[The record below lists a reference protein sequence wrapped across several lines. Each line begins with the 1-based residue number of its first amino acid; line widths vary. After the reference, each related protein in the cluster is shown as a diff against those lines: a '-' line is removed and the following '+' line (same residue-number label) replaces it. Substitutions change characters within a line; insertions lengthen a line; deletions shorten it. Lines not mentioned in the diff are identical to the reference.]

1 MSPITYKDA
10 GVDIE
15 EGSRF
20 AREVVKLMHGTFGER
35 VTENTGG
42 FGALFSLDYD
52 ETLFRRNYEHPI
64 LVSSTDGV
72 GTKLKVA
79 FRTGRHD
86 TVGIDLV
93 GMCVND
99 ILVLGA
105 EPLFML
111 DYLAT
116 GRLQREVLRDVV
128 AGIADGC
135 QKAGCSLLGGETAE
149 MPDFYQDGEYDMAG
163 FVVGVVEKDRVI
175 TGEKTRPGD
184 LVLGLPSSGLH
195 SNGYSLVRKLFFKQ
209 EGMSCDDSLAEF
221 GIEKSLGEELLT
233 PTRIYVRPVRLALQ
247 RYSVKQVV
255 RGIAHITGGG
265 LVENIPRILPEGCSV
280 RLDPGTW
287 ERPRIFDVIRELGEV
302 PPEEMY
308 RTFNMGIG
316 LTLMVSPYYADSVM
330 RKLRRAGEKPVTI
343 GEVIPGDGQVIIE
356 EPGSLEQSGEG
367 QT

>member
-1 MSPITYKDA
+1 MSPVTYKDA

-15 EGSRF
+15 EGARF
-20 AREVVKLMHGTFGER
+20 ARDIQQLMRGTFGER

-52 ETLFRRNYEHPI
+52 ETLFRRNYEHPV

-79 FRTGRHD
+79 FRAGRHD

-93 GMCVND
+93 AMCAND
-99 ILVLGA
+99 VLVLGA

-116 GRLQREVLRDVV
+116 GRLQGEVLRQVV
-128 AGIADGC
+128 AGIAAGC
-135 QKAGCSLLGGETAE
+135 RQAGCSLLGGETAE

-163 FVVGVVEKDRVI
+163 FVVAVVEKDRLV
-175 TGEKTRPGD
+175 TGKKIRAGD
-184 LVLGLPSSGLH
+184 RVVGLPSSGLH
-195 SNGYSLVRKLFFKQ
+195 SNGFSLVRKLFFEQ
-209 EGMSCDDSLAEF
+209 EGMSCADSLARF
-221 GIEKSLGEELLT
+221 GIERTLGEELLT
-233 PTRIYVRPVRLALQ
+233 PTRIYVRPVRLVLQ

-265 LVENIPRILPEGCSV
+265 LVENVPRVLPDGCSV
-280 RLDPGTW
+280 RLDASAWRRHP
-287 ERPRIFDVIRELGEV
+287 IFDVVQKLGQV

-316 LTLMVSPYYADSVM
+316 LVLIVSPYYADSVM
-330 RKLRRAGEKPVTI
+330 RRLRRAGEEPVAI
-343 GEVIPGDGQVIIE
+343 GEVIPGEGRVIIQ
-356 EPGSLEQSGEG
+356 GTAGN
-367 QT
+367 